1 MAGTLEIKDVANKL
15 TELEAF
21 FNDSARLFGLDA
33 KRSKLKEKE
42 AMAGA
47 DGFWNDTQKAQA
59 HVREMSDLK
68 KSVELLEGVRRELE
82 DLKVHFELA
91 RDAADAGEL
100 AAVMGGLDGVEKKL
114 TAMDFE
120 LKLSG
125 EMDKCD
131 AILSI
136 HAGAGG
142 TEACDW
148 AQMLLRMYTRWA
160 ERKGFEFTIT
170 DILSGEEAGIRN
182 VTAFVRGK
190 YAYGYLRSEIG
201 VHRLVRISP
210 FDANKRRH
218 TSFTSIDVLADLDD
232 DIEIKIDDKDISMD
246 TFRSGG
252 AGGQNVN
259 KVETAV
265 RLTHAPSG
273 VVVSCQVERSQ
284 LKNREMAMKLLKA
297 RLYEIELDKKRT
309 EMEKHY
315 DAKGAIGWGHQIRS
329 YVFMPYQ
336 LVKDLRT
343 GQATSQI
350 QAVMDGD
357 LDAYMHAYL
366 TWVASGKKKVVA
378 DTDEEE

>member
-1 MAGTLEIKDVANKL
+1 MAGTLELKDVANKIA
-15 TELEAF
+15 ELESF
-21 FNDSARLFGLDA
+21 FADSARLFNLES
-33 KRSKLKEKE
+33 KRSALREKE
-42 AMAGA
+42 AVSGA
-47 DGFWNDTQKAQA
+47 DGFWDDAQKAQV
-59 HVREMSDLK
+59 HLKELNDLK
-68 KSVELLEGVRRELE
+68 KSVELLDKVGRELE
-82 DLKVHFELA
+82 DFKVHFELA
-91 RDAADAGEL
+91 RDAEDAAEL
-100 AAVMGGLDGVEKKL
+100 PVIMAGLESVGNKL
-114 TAMDFE
+114 TALDFE

-125 EMDKCD
+125 ELDKCD

-160 ERKGFEFTIT
+160 QAKGFPFSIT
-170 DILSGEEAGIRN
+170 DMLQGEEAGVRG
-182 VTAFVRGK
+182 VTAFVKGK
-190 YAYGYLRSEIG
+190 YAYGYLKSEIG

-218 TSFTSIDVLADLDD
+218 TSFASIDVLADIDD
-232 DIEIKIDDKDISMD
+232 EIEIKVEDKDIKLD

-265 RLTHAPSG
+265 RLTHLPTG
-273 VVVSCQVERSQ
+273 LVVACQIERSQ
-284 LKNREMAMKLLKA
+284 HQNRETAMKMLKA
-297 RLYEIELDKKRT
+297 KLYEIEVDKKRT
-309 EMEKHY
+309 EMERHY

-336 LVKDLRT
+336 MVKDLRT
-343 GQATSQI
+343 GQETSQI
-350 QAVMDGD
+350 EAVMDGD

-366 TWVASGKKKVVA
+366 TWAASGKKKVVA
-378 DTDEEE
+378 DDTE